1 MFKTCILC
9 GGGGEEEEEEA
20 SDHGSHLH
28 CNIFKRDSTGFVEG
42 RRVCGDQN
50 KYFKPKHAFFFF
62 FFFSVPEPDHSRSM
76 AL

>member
-28 CNIFKRDSTGFVEG
+28 CNIFKRDSTGFV
-42 RRVCGDQN
+42 
-50 KYFKPKHAFFFF
+50 
-62 FFFSVPEPDHSRSM
+62 
-76 AL
+76 